1 MNFRAEAARQFGPP
15 KNVQDYRSG
24 VRIPAKEVSMKKV
37 AIALAILFM
46 TAGVLV
52 AHHGWTGYDET
63 KLVEYTGV
71 IKESGYENPHG
82 FVRIEADKKTWNVI
96 LAPPSRMESRGLP
109 KDKLKVGSTV
119 TIAGYQH
126 KQTKDEIRAERITV
140 DGKTIELR

>member
-1 MNFRAEAARQFGPP
+1 
-15 KNVQDYRSG
+15 
-24 VRIPAKEVSMKKV
+24 MKKV
-37 AIALAILFM
+37 AIAFAILFM
-46 TAGVLV
+46 PAGVLF

-71 IKESGYENPHG
+71 IKESGYENPHC
-82 FVRIEADKKTWNVI
+82 FVRIDADKKTWNVI

-109 KDKLKVGSTV
+109 KDKLNVGSTV